1 MIDAEAKR
9 NIIILD
15 ACRDTPDFIGVKTR
29 GAKNGLASI
38 IEPERFLVAY
48 STQAGMTAADG
59 KGMEHSPYMTI
70 LLEQLK
76 VPGLNVDQLFVRVRD
91 NVQEMTHNEQRPFFK
106 NNLGE
111 LPSEKFYFNRG
122 K

>member
-1 MIDAEAKR
+1 
-9 NIIILD
+9 
-15 ACRDTPDFIGVKTR
+15 
-29 GAKNGLASI
+29 
-38 IEPERFLVAY
+38 
-48 STQAGMTAADG
+48 MTV
-59 KGMEHSPYMTI
+59 

-106 NNLGE
+106 NNLSE